1 MDLKFPTI
9 DMLPEDIQKKL
20 KTLPDIN
27 LYKKMATGY
36 PRGFI
41 QMIDLIATIYSD
53 QKQIPDRL
61 REIGILRIA
70 RNTKSEYEDYQHYY
84 LSKSSGIT
92 DKEVQIIKSSFTVT
106 EFSHEEN
113 LICKIADELCL
124 TFKVSD
130 EALNELYANFNFQI
144 STEII
149 VLLSLYIFIAC
160 FISGARVEIEDN
172 SPLKTQH
179 STPL

>member
-1 MDLKFPTI
+1 MDIKFLAI
-9 DMLPEDIQKKL
+9 DTLPKNVQEKL

-36 PRGFI
+36 PQGFI
-41 QMIDLIATIYSD
+41 QMIDLIASIYSD
-53 QKQIPDRL
+53 QRKIPDRL

-70 RNTKSEYEDYQHYY
+70 RNTKSEYENYQHYY
-84 LSKSSGIT
+84 LSKASGVT
-92 DKEVQIIKSSFTVT
+92 GKDVEIIKSSFTVIDL
-106 EFSHEEN
+106 SNEEN
-113 LICKIADELCL
+113 LTCKVADELCSN
-124 TFKVSD
+124 FKVSD
-130 EALNELYANFNFQI
+130 ETLNQLYANFDYQT

-172 SPLKTQH
+172 SPLKTH
-179 STPL
+179 NTPL